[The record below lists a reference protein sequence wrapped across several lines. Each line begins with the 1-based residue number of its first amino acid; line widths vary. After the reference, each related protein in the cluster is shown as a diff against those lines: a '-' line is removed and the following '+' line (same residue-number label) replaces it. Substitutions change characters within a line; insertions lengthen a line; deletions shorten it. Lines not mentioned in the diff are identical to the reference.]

1 MLIEDIWNKFI
12 VKADSIKAGTD
23 INYYYDCI
31 ERAETLRREE
41 QENFNVTKV
50 YNTTTKK
57 TLEKVINTG
66 LQLYEEE
73 GKRQS
78 LGEFFGNY
86 VIANKATI
94 EGLLKK

>member
-1 MLIEDIWNKFI
+1 M
-12 VKADSIKAGTD
+12 
-23 INYYYDCI
+23 
-31 ERAETLRREE
+31 
-41 QENFNVTKV
+41 TKV